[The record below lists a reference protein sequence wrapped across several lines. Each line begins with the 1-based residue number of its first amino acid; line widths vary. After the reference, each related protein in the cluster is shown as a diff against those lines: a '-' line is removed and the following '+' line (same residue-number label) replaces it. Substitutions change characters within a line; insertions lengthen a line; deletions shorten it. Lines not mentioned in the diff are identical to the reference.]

1 MDISKIMQ
9 FLIPK
14 DKKFFP
20 LFEQA
25 ADNLLKTAVLLNK
38 MLLIQDAEQ
47 RDVIISE
54 IREHE
59 KIGDDITHN
68 IFEEL
73 NKTFITPFDRE
84 DIHELTSSLDD
95 VLDYINSSCQRI
107 RLYKPKEISPE
118 FIDMAELITQTCRE
132 IKIAISELSNLKN
145 PKKINNAC
153 IRINDIENQADEVYY
168 LAISSYFQEEKNAIE
183 LIKKKEIIQTLEK
196 ATDMAEDVSDV
207 LRTILVKSA

>member
-1 MDISKIMQ
+1 MDISKILQ

-20 LFEQA
+20 FFEQA
-25 ADNLLKTAVLLNK
+25 ADNLVKASVLLNK
-38 MLLIQDAEQ
+38 MLLVQDAEQ
-47 RDVIISE
+47 RDVVIAE
-54 IREHE
+54 IRELE
-59 KIGDDITHN
+59 RIGDEITHH

-95 VLDYINSSCQRI
+95 VLDYINSACQRI
-107 RLYKPKEISPE
+107 RLYKPMEISPE
-118 FIDMAELITQTCRE
+118 FIDLAELITQACRE
-132 IKIAISELSNLKN
+132 IKNAIHELSNLKH
-145 PKKINNAC
+145 PKMINAAC

-168 LAISSYFQEEKNAIE
+168 LAISSYFQEEKNAVE

-196 ATDMAEDVSDV
+196 ATDMAEDVADV
-207 LRTILVKSA
+207 LKTILVKSA